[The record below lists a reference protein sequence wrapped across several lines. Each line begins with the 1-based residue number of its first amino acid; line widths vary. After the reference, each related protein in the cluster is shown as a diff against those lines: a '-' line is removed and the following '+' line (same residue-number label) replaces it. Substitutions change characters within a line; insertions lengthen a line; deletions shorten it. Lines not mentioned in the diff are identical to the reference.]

1 MELATNFGY
10 LERRRGTAEARPAEE
25 CAKIIKTAGFNFVDL
40 GVSKYAK
47 MPNGKDEILKIKEI
61 LDKTGLVVEQTH
73 EPSNWLDYSADEYKE
88 IMQRAFEVS
97 KMVGAKN
104 IVIHADKYLADEKGF
119 DSEKALEK
127 VYDFY
132 APFVEYAIKNNLG
145 VAIENLFE
153 GDKTKRTRYTSYVEE
168 QLAIIKK
175 FDHPLVTAC
184 WDFGHGQASYGKESL
199 EKMKELGSL
208 LTSTHVHDNIYQLD
222 LHGDIFSGEIDW
234 ETAMKYLRK
243 MDYKGKF
250 TLEQVYGTLPDGF
263 VQDYMNYIYKA
274 TKFAVDNF

>member
-1 MELATNFGY
+1 MELAANFGY
-10 LERRRGTAEARPAEE
+10 LEKRRGTTERRSAEE

-61 LDKTGLVVEQTH
+61 LDKTGLEVEQTH
-73 EPSNWLDYSADEYKE
+73 EPSKWLDYSADEYKE
-88 IMQRAFEVS
+88 IMQRAFEAS

-104 IVIHADKYLADEKGF
+104 IIIHADKYLPDENGYDAD
-119 DSEKALEK
+119 KALAT
-127 VYDFY
+127 VYEFY
-132 APFVEYAIKNNLG
+132 APFVEYAINNNLG
-145 VAIENLFE
+145 VAVENLFE
-153 GDKTKRTRYTSYVEE
+153 GDKTKRARYTSKIEE
-168 QLAIIKK
+168 QLAIINK

-199 EKMKELGSL
+199 EQMKKLGSL
-208 LTSTHVHDNIYQLD
+208 LSSTHVHDNIYQLD

-234 ETAMKYLRK
+234 ETAMKYLRE

-250 TLEQVYGTLPDGF
+250 TLEPVYGSYPDGF
-263 VQDYMNYIYKA
+263 VQDYMDYVYKTA
-274 TKFAVDNF
+274 KFVVDNF

>member
-1 MELATNFGY
+1 MELAANFGY
-10 LERRRGTAEARPAEE
+10 LEKRRGTTEIRSAEE
-25 CAKIIKTAGFNFVDL
+25 CAKIIKTAGFDFIDI
-40 GVSKYAK
+40 GVTKYAK
-47 MPNGKDEILKIKEI
+47 KPDGKDEIIKVKEI

-73 EPSNWLDYSADEYKE
+73 EPSNWLDYTADEYKE
-88 IMQRAFEVS
+88 IMQRAFEIS
-97 KMVGAKN
+97 KMLGAKN
-104 IVIHADKYLADEKGF
+104 IVIHADKYLPDENGY
-119 DSEKALEK
+119 DPEKALAT
-127 VYDFY
+127 VYEFY

-153 GDKTKRTRYTSYVEE
+153 GDKTKRARYTSKIEE

-208 LTSTHVHDNIYQLD
+208 LSSTHVHDNIYQLD

-234 ETAMKYLRK
+234 ETAMKYLREIG
-243 MDYKGKF
+243 YKGKF
-250 TLEQVYGTLPDGF
+250 TLEPVYGSYPDGL
-263 VQDYMNYIYKA
+263 VQEYMNYVYKTA
-274 TKFAVDNF
+274 KFVVDNF